1 VPEHLVLV
9 GMMGSGKSS
18 VGRRVAEA
26 LDRPL
31 LDTDALVE
39 ERTGRTVRQL
49 FDEGGEAG
57 FRRAETDAVAKAAG
71 WPEPAVIAAAGGA
84 VLAPANRAAL
94 ADAGTVVWLSATV
107 ETLLGRVGSGGH
119 RPLLGDDPEP
129 VLRRL
134 IEERTPLYEALADA
148 VVVVDDLTSEQVA
161 ECVLA
166 AHRTATEAAAR

>member
-1 VPEHLVLV
+1 MLV

-49 FDEGGEAG
+49 FEDGGESG
-57 FRRAETDAVAKAAG
+57 FRRAEAEAVVVAAQ

-94 ADAGTVVWLSATV
+94 AESGTVVWLSATV
-107 ETLLGRVGSGGH
+107 ETLLGRVRSGGH

-134 IEERTPLYEALADA
+134 VEERTPVYEGLADA

-166 AHRTATEAAAR
+166 AHRTVTEAEAR

>member
-1 VPEHLVLV
+1 
-9 GMMGSGKSS
+9 M
-18 VGRRVAEA
+18 
-26 LDRPL
+26 
-31 LDTDALVE
+31 E

-49 FDEGGEAG
+49 FEDGGEEG
-57 FRRAETDAVAKAAG
+57 FRRAEAEAVAEAAA

-107 ETLLGRVGSGGH
+107 ATLLGRVRSGGH

-134 IEERTPLYEALADA
+134 IEERTPLYESLADA

-166 AHRTATEAAAR
+166 AHRTAIEGQVR

>member
-1 VPEHLVLV
+1 
-9 GMMGSGKSS
+9 MMGSGKSS

-49 FDEGGEAG
+49 FEDGGEAG
-57 FRRAETDAVAKAAG
+57 FRRAEADAVAVAVG

-84 VLAPANRAAL
+84 VLAPANREAL
-94 ADAGTVVWLSATV
+94 AEAGTVVWLSASV
-107 ETLLGRVGSGGH
+107 ATLLGRVRSGGH

-134 IEERTPLYEALADA
+134 VEERTPVYEALADA

-166 AHRTATEAAAR
+166 AHRTATEAR

>member
-1 VPEHLVLV
+1 MPEHLVLV

-71 WPEPAVIAAAGGA
+71 WPGRGHRGCGRC
-84 VLAPANRAAL
+84 RARPGHRAL
-94 ADAGTVVWLSATV
+94 ADAGGGVAVGHGRDPARA
-107 ETLLGRVGSGGH
+107 GRVGATV
-119 RPLLGDDPEP
+119 LLGDD
-129 VLRRL
+129 RQCC
-134 IEERTPLYEALADA
+134 DA
-148 VVVVDDLTSEQVA
+148 
-161 ECVLA
+161 
-166 AHRTATEAAAR
+166 

>member
-1 VPEHLVLV
+1 MLV

-31 LDTDALVE
+31 LDTDTLVE
-39 ERTGRTVRQL
+39 ERTGRSVRQL
-49 FDEGGEAG
+49 FEDGGEAG
-57 FRRAETDAVAKAAG
+57 FRRAETEAVAVAAG

-84 VLAPANRAAL
+84 VLAPANREAL
-94 ADAGTVVWLSATV
+94 SEAGTVVWLSATV
-107 ETLLGRVGSGGH
+107 ATLLGRVRTGGH

-134 IEERTPLYEALADA
+134 VEERTPVYEAMADA

-166 AHRTATEAAAR
+166 AHRTATEAR